1 MSLGDDGYG
10 QDPGRPGGDYG
21 EGADY
26 DRHLTRTRLPEGDE
40 GDPYGPNRRPR
51 GGGRGSGG
59 RGGGLSSRNL
69 ITVVGVVVLLIAAIA
84 FANRGGGSSSDDSD
98 SAGGKASAQPTAP
111 TGVKPVTG
119 KDGATG
125 IASGF
130 ARTEQGAQSAASN
143 YAVALGGDGMFKTDT
158 RHAIVDSIHTPDAA
172 PALQRDLDKAYSADF
187 FKNVGLS
194 ADGSAPK
201 GLTFVSRTVPVG
213 TKATAYSDDEATVA
227 VWCTGLVGLAGQ
239 GSTKPVTQTWFTMTQ
254 KLRWVGSDWKIASSD
269 QKQGP
274 APVSGD
280 VPAAGAEEITNA
292 VNGYGGFTYA
302 R

>member
-10 QDPGRPGGDYG
+10 NGQDYG
-21 EGADY
+21 EPAGS
-26 DRHLTRTRLPEGDE
+26 DRHLTRTRLPEGE
-40 GDPYGPNRRPR
+40 GDAYGPNRR
-51 GGGRGSGG
+51 G
-59 RGGGLSSRNL
+59 RGGGSGLSGRNL

-84 FANRGGGSSSDDSD
+84 FANRGGGSSSDESD
-98 SAGGKASAQPTAP
+98 SGNGASAQATAP
-111 TGVKPVTG
+111 TGEKPVSG

-130 ARTEQGAQSAASN
+130 AHTEQGAQSAASN

-158 RHAIVDSIHTPDAA
+158 RHAIVDGIHTPDAA

-187 FKNVGLS
+187 FKNVGLNP
-194 ADGSAPK
+194 DGSAPK

-213 TKATAYSDDEATVA
+213 AKATAYNDSEATVA

-254 KLRWVGSDWKIASSD
+254 KLRWVGNDWKITSSE